1 MRKKTVPDLD
11 FALEPGPKTIG
22 FRLDPGA
29 HRILMDRATRLGISP
44 HELARDYVFEAL
56 TDQENRA
63 SARVDLADILALAR
77 KLRGDVATSAETM
90 LVACGGYT
98 PEQAREWG
106 EKTFT

>member
-1 MRKKTVPDLD
+1 MRKKTVSDLD
-11 FALEPGPKTIG
+11 FALEPSSKTIG
-22 FRLDPGA
+22 FRLDPDA

-63 SARVDLADILALAR
+63 AARVDLAQILGLAR
-77 KLRGDVATSAETM
+77 KLRGDVATAAEAM

-98 PEQAREWG
+98 PERAREWG